1 MLRWLLLQASR
12 SRILRRWVPRLP
24 PVRRAV
30 RRFMPGEKLEA
41 ALSAAATLEAGGTP
55 TILTFLGENVEDRE
69 AVEDVVAEYGEAL
82 DSIRDRDL
90 DMEISVKPTQLGM
103 DVDESL
109 CREALHELARTSAA
123 AGVCLWIDMEDSSYV
138 DRTLEAYRELRSRHA
153 DVGVCLQAYLHRT
166 PDDLEALLPLDPAI
180 RLVKGAYREP
190 AATALQRRTAI
201 DRRFGELGKTLL
213 EWRRRSPA
221 TRVAFGTHDESL
233 VDQLTDRARTL
244 GLPATALEFQ
254 LLYGIRTDLQTRLVR
269 AGTPVRVLIS
279 YGETWYPWYV
289 RRLAERPA
297 NLLFVLGSLVPKG
310 RWRHRS
316 ET

>member
-1 MLRWLLLQASR
+1 
-12 SRILRRWVPRLP
+12 VPRLP

-30 RRFMPGEKLEA
+30 RRFMPGEELEA

-55 TILTFLGENVEDRE
+55 TILTFLGENVDDRQ

-82 DSIRDRDL
+82 ASIRDRDL

-109 CREALHELARTSAA
+109 CREALHELARASAA
-123 AGVCLWIDMEDSSYV
+123 AGTCLWIDMEDSSYV
-138 DRTLEAYRELRSRHA
+138 DRTLEAYRELHSRHA
-153 DVGVCLQAYLHRT
+153 GVGVCLQAYLHRT

-201 DRRFGELGKTLL
+201 DRRFGELGETLL
-213 EWRRRSPA
+213 QWRRQSPA

-233 VDQLTDRARTL
+233 VDQLMGQARTV
-244 GLPATALEFQ
+244 GLPKTALEFQ

-297 NLLFVLGSLVPKG
+297 NLLFVLGSFVPKG

-316 ET
+316 GT

>member
-41 ALSAAATLEAGGTP
+41 ALSAAATLEAEGTP
-55 TILTFLGENVEDRE
+55 TILTFLGENVEDRQ

-82 DSIRDRDL
+82 GSIRDRDL

-103 DVDESL
+103 DLDESL
-109 CREALHELARTSAA
+109 CRAALHELARTSAA
-123 AGVCLWIDMEDSSYV
+123 AGVCLWIDMEDSGYV

-153 DVGVCLQAYLHRT
+153 GVGVCLQAYLHRT

-190 AATALQRRTAI
+190 AATALQQRTAI
-201 DRRFGELGKTLL
+201 DRRFGELGETLL
-213 EWRRRSPA
+213 EWHRRSPA